1 MYVLCLNPLI
11 WWRSLVEA
19 VTLVNPELLLPCCQT
34 AWCFR
39 RSMGKRGHCS
49 VLVLGCV
56 MVGPTRV
63 GRLHG
68 AFPPPWAQ
76 SANEHELGRLSGLC
90 MRGSVSA

>member
-19 VTLVNPELLLPCCQT
+19 VTLVNPELLPPCCQT

-49 VLVLGCV
+49 VLVLGWSAQPASV
-56 MVGPTRV
+56 VSTVLSHRP
-63 GRLHG
+63 GRSR
-68 AFPPPWAQ
+68 PMSKQ
-76 SANEHELGRLSGLC
+76 LGRLSGLC